1 MLVFAPQILKNMKIA
16 LHSRSFEAHKFPFI
30 KMVIEELLQ
39 RKVQILLSA
48 DFKSY
53 LDGVGYQCAYK
64 AIFSSYKDL
73 EDTDLMIS
81 IGGDGTLLE
90 SVTLIRDNDIP
101 VLGINTGR
109 LGFLATVPN
118 DKIKEGIDGVLN
130 GYYTYDER
138 TLINLD
144 SSNDVFGELNFGL
157 NEFTI
162 SKRDIASMIIVHTY
176 IDGEFLNSYWADG
189 LIIATP
195 TGSTAYS
202 ISVGG
207 PVVLPHSNSFI
218 IAPISPHNLNVRP
231 LIVSDNSV
239 LSFEVEGRNNNF
251 LVSLDSRSQ
260 IVEAGV
266 QLAVRKCDFKV
277 RLVRLNGENFLHTLR
292 QKLNWGLDT
301 RN

>member
-1 MLVFAPQILKNMKIA
+1 MMNIA
-16 LHSRSFEAHKFPFI
+16 IHSRSFEAHKFPFI
-30 KMVIEELLQ
+30 KTIIEELLK
-39 RKVQILLSA
+39 REEINLLISK
-48 DFKSY
+48 DFKSH
-53 LDGVGYQCAYK
+53 LDRMNYHCPHK
-64 AIFSSYKDL
+64 AIFTSYKEL
-73 EDTDLMIS
+73 RDTDVMIS
-81 IGGDGTLLE
+81 IGGDGTFLE
-90 SVTLIRDNDIP
+90 SVTLVRDNEIP
-101 VLGINTGR
+101 ILGINTGR

-118 DKIKEGIDGVLN
+118 DKIKEGIDAVIN
-130 GYYTYDER
+130 GYYSYDER
-138 TLINLD
+138 TMISLD
-144 SSNDVFGELNFGL
+144 SSNDIFGELNFGL

-231 LIVSDNSV
+231 LIVSDSSV
-239 LSFEVEGRNNNF
+239 LSFEIEGRNNNF
-251 LVSLDSRSQ
+251 LVSLDSRTE
-260 IVEAGV
+260 IVEANV
-266 QLAVRKCDFKV
+266 QLAVRKSDYKV
-277 RLVRLNGENFLHTLR
+277 RLIRMNGENFLNTLR

>member
-1 MLVFAPQILKNMKIA
+1 MMKIA
-16 LHSRSFEAHKFPFI
+16 LHSRSFETHKFPFI
-30 KMVIEELLQ
+30 KTVIDELVK
-39 RKVQILLSA
+39 RENVQILLSK

-53 LDGVGYQCAYK
+53 LDGVGYECGYAT
-64 AIFSSYKDL
+64 IFESYLDL
-73 EDTDLMIS
+73 KDTDLMIS

-101 VLGINTGR
+101 ILGINTGR
-109 LGFLATVPN
+109 LGFLATVSS
-118 DKIKEGIDGVLN
+118 DRIKDSLDAVLN
-130 GYYTYDER
+130 GYHSYDER
-138 TLINLD
+138 TLISLD
-144 SSNDVFGELNFGL
+144 SSNGIFGEFNFGL

-207 PVVLPHSNSFI
+207 PVVLPHSTSFI
-218 IAPISPHNLNVRP
+218 ISPISPHNLNVRP
-231 LIVSDNSV
+231 MIVSDNSV
-239 LSFEVEGRNNNF
+239 LSFEIESRNNNF
-251 LVSLDSRSQ
+251 LVSLDSRSY
-260 IVEAGV
+260 IVDAEV

-277 RLVRLNGENFLHTLR
+277 RLIRLNGENFLHTLR
-292 QKLNWGLDT
+292 QKLKWGLDT